1 MRPNSHEL
9 RRCRPSPPEHAWS
22 EEVIPIERFDVA
34 FTITERNHAA
44 MDLSQVTLAQ
54 MRYAIAV
61 SEAENFRLAAERS
74 HVSQSGL
81 SMQIQ
86 KLEELLGLVLF
97 DRSKKPVKETDDGR
111 AALKQMRSILRETE
125 RLGQIVAEESEPA
138 GPYRLG
144 VIPTLSPSVLPLF
157 LGNFTRKYPRVELI
171 LEELKTTD
179 MIASLQADTL
189 DAGLAATPLHV
200 PGLYEEPL
208 GLETMYAYL
217 PPGDALLKKKSISQE
232 NLQTRKLWVM
242 PEGHCFRSQ
251 VLAYCGN
258 NGASRQG
265 PLRFESGSFQTLM
278 SLVDD
283 GLGATVIPALVAEGL
298 SKQRRADQLRPLSA
312 PTPTREI
319 GLVRARQD
327 LRRRV
332 TEALAIEIRTA
343 LSKVLPRTPKS
354 AVVLEPL

>member
-1 MRPNSHEL
+1 
-9 RRCRPSPPEHAWS
+9 
-22 EEVIPIERFDVA
+22 
-34 FTITERNHAA
+34 

-61 SEAENFRLAAERS
+61 AEVENFRLAAERC

-97 DRSKKPVKETDDGR
+97 DRSKKPVRETDDGHL
-111 AALKQMRSILRETE
+111 ALAQMRSILRETE

-144 VIPTLSPSVLPLF
+144 VIPTLSPTVLPLF
-157 LGNFTRKYPRVELI
+157 LGTFIRTYPRVELI

-179 MIASLQADTL
+179 MIAGLQADTL
-189 DAGLAATPLHV
+189 DAGLAATPLHT

-208 GLETMYAYL
+208 GLEAMYAYL
-217 PPGDALLKKKSISQE
+217 PPGDPLLKRKSVTQE
-232 NLQTRKLWVM
+232 HLQARELWVM

-258 NGASRQG
+258 NREDHSG
-265 PLRFESGSFQTLM
+265 PIRFESGSFQTLM

-283 GLGATVIPALVAEGL
+283 GLGATVIPALVAAKL
-298 SKQRRADQLRPLSA
+298 SERTRIAQLRPLIGPA
-312 PTPTREI
+312 PTREI
-319 GLVRARQD
+319 GLVRSRQD

-332 TEALAIEIRTA
+332 SEALANEIRRA
-343 LSKVLPRTPKS
+343 LSKALPPAPKT
-354 AVVLEPL
+354 AIILEPL